1 MTSLH
6 SDLKVRPMAVADL
19 DAVLRIQAACYTA
32 IEPESRESLQAKL
45 QAAPD
50 TCFVAVADQQPVAYA
65 IAVPVA
71 FPELPVLDQP
81 HCDPPPH
88 ADALYLHDVAVSP
101 TLRGSGAAGALVRRV
116 MDAARHGQ
124 WRQMCLIAIQGS
136 SSYWARH
143 GFREVAPREM
153 AAKLASYGADARF
166 MWRGA
171 EAGA

>member
-81 HCDPPPH
+81 YCEPPPH
-88 ADALYLHDVAVSP
+88 ADALYLHDVGDTATSC
-101 TLRGSGAAGALVRRV
+101 R
-116 MDAARHGQ
+116 
-124 WRQMCLIAIQGS
+124 
-136 SSYWARH
+136 
-143 GFREVAPREM
+143 
-153 AAKLASYGADARF
+153 
-166 MWRGA
+166 
-171 EAGA
+171 